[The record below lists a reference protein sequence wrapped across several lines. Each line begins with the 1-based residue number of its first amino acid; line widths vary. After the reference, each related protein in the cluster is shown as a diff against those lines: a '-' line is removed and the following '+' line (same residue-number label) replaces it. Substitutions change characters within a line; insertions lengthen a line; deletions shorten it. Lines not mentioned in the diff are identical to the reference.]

1 MVFTAEERDMPGPE
15 SVRRRVAVVGGG
27 AAGISAAF
35 RLRRA
40 GAQVTVFEADDHVG
54 GRCRTVER
62 DGFTLDIG
70 AGALPSTYADVLA
83 LADDL
88 GIRDEI
94 ELRGAVIGALRDGA
108 VHRIARRN
116 PLTFLSARHIPA
128 KDKASLWR
136 LGLDLGRMFR
146 SINYRDLGTAAR
158 FDTESL
164 HDYCTRHY
172 PDSVRDNLLEP
183 ITRALLLTEP
193 EQSSMVDLF
202 AACKSLLVAGHILT
216 HPEGVGFFLDRAA
229 RHLDVTTGA
238 TVDEVEETSDGV
250 KVRWT
255 GADGPHS
262 DSFDAAVLAL
272 SAGPTVAVHP
282 RLDPV
287 QRKYLENLDYSTC
300 IVVSLGVGRAPAETS
315 SMVLVPRD
323 IEPDLCVVG
332 LGHNLAPGR
341 APAGAGVLTA
351 FWMTDWSE
359 RHMADSDEEL
369 VAATRATVNRLFPGW
384 ADNVRVSA
392 AARWENAVVAS
403 RVGTYAE
410 LVEFH
415 AHVDPHSRIQLA
427 GDYHAQTSVNASVAA
442 GAQAAERLVG
452 TLRL

>member
-1 MVFTAEERDMPGPE
+1 MRT
-15 SVRRRVAVVGGG
+15 VAVVGGG

-40 GAQVTVFEADDHVG
+40 GAQVTVFEADDRVG
-54 GRCRTVER
+54 GRCRTVVR
-62 DGFTLDIG
+62 DGFTFDVG

-116 PLTFLSARHIPA
+116 PLTFLSAPHIPA

-146 SINYRDLGTAAR
+146 SINYRDLGSAAR

-172 PDSVRDNLLEP
+172 PDTVRDNLLEP

-193 EQSSMVDLF
+193 EQTSMVDLF
-202 AACKSLLVAGHILT
+202 AACKALLVAGHILS

-229 RHLDVTTGA
+229 HHLDVRTGCA
-238 TVDEVEETSDGV
+238 VDEVMATADGV
-250 KVRWT
+250 QVRWNGT
-255 GADGPHS
+255 HS
-262 DSFDAAVLAL
+262 EGFDAAVLAL
-272 SAGPTVAVHP
+272 PAGPTLAVHP
-282 RLDPV
+282 QLDPA
-287 QRKYLENLDYSTC
+287 QRKYLENLDYSSC
-300 IVVSLGVGRAPAETS
+300 IVVSLGVSSAPVETS

-351 FWMTDWSE
+351 FWMTGWSE
-359 RHMADSDEEL
+359 RHLADSDAEL
-369 VAATRATVNRLFPGW
+369 VAATRSTINRLFPGW
-384 ADNVRVSA
+384 ADDVRASA
-392 AARWENAVVAS
+392 VARWKPALVAS

-410 LVEFH
+410 LVGFH
-415 AHVDPHSRIQLA
+415 ARVDPAARIQLA

-442 GAQAAERLVG
+442 GAQAAQRLAE
-452 TLRL
+452 TLKLVDTDRKPNTV